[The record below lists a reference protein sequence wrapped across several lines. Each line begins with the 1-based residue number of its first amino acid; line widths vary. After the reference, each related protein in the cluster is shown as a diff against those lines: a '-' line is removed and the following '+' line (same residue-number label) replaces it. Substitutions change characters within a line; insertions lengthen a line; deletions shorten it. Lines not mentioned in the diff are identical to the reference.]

1 MKRTGQLKFK
11 GVNLDLEIYHE
22 PYDPPSRDMEYP
34 GSPEE
39 NIIETIYIA
48 GMDATELLGDKMDEI
63 HEQFF
68 NL

>member
-1 MKRTGQLKFK
+1 
-11 GVNLDLEIYHE
+11 
-22 PYDPPSRDMEYP
+22 MEYP

-39 NIIETIYIA
+39 NIIDTIYIA